1 MKCKFLFSG
10 FTILSEGGVM
20 GYQRET
26 LGLGLDLALSKRQ
39 KTLILGTFFVLLL
52 LLILAVFYGPPLI
65 WMVFAFL
72 IIILWVSVLCYV
84 SSRRGD
90 RGVS

>member
-1 MKCKFLFSG
+1 
-10 FTILSEGGVM
+10 M